1 MSILLDEN
9 TRVIVQGMTGRE
21 GSLRTAFMKGYGTKV
36 VAGVTPGRAGAEV
49 HGLPVYNT
57 VLEAIKNE
65 GLVDATV
72 TFIPGPGLKSA
83 VYEAIDAGIKFVV
96 SPVERIPV
104 HDVIEMVN
112 YALKNDARILGP
124 GSLGIISPGKAAMGW
139 LGGSV
144 DWAKKL
150 FSPGP
155 VGVISRSGGQSGTVP
170 WALKVAGLGISTAMH
185 IGTEPVL
192 GLTMADV
199 LKMFEKDDQTKAV
212 AIFGEIGGTLEEEAA
227 EAVANGDFT
236 KPLVVFIAGAWA
248 PEGMRF
254 SHASSIV
261 ERGRGTAQ
269 GKIKALTDAGAYVV
283 DSPEEIAP
291 KIKELIETM

>member
-1 MSILLDEN
+1 MSIIIDEN
-9 TRVIVQGMTGRE
+9 TTVVVQGMTGRE
-21 GSLRTAFMKGYGTKV
+21 GSLRTKYMQDYGTKV
-36 VAGVTPGRAGAEV
+36 VAGVTPGKGGMEV
-49 HGLPVYNT
+49 HGIPVYDT
-57 VLEAIKNE
+57 VKEAIRHH
-65 GLVDATV
+65 GQIDASV
-72 TFIPGPGLKSA
+72 TFIPGPALKGA
-83 VYEAIDAGIKFVV
+83 VYEAIDAGIKFVC

-104 HDVIEMVN
+104 HDVIDMVS
-112 YALKNDARILGP
+112 YARQNDVKLLGP
-124 GSLGIISPGKAAMGW
+124 GSLGMISPGKAVVGW

-144 DWAKKL
+144 DWASML
-150 FSPGP
+150 FEPGP
-155 VGVISRSGGQSGTVP
+155 IGVISRSGGQSGTVP

-199 LKMFEKDDQTKAV
+199 LKNFEEDEQTKAV

-227 EAVANGDFT
+227 EAVANKDFT

-261 ERGRGTAQ
+261 EKGRGTAQ
-269 GKIKALTDAGAYVV
+269 GKMKALTEAGAYVV

-291 KIKELIETM
+291 KIKELIGI

>member
-36 VAGVTPGRAGAEV
+36 VAGVTPGRGGEEV

-57 VLEAIKNE
+57 VLEAIKSE
-65 GLVDATV
+65 GMVDATV
-72 TFIPGPGLKSA
+72 TFIPGPALKSA

-104 HDVIEMVN
+104 HDVIAMVN
-112 YALKNDARILGP
+112 YALKNDAKILGP

-144 DWAKKL
+144 DWANKL
-150 FSPGP
+150 FQPGP

-170 WALKVAGLGISTAMH
+170 WALKVAGLGHQYRPAHRHRARS
-185 IGTEPVL
+185 
-192 GLTMADV
+192 GLNHGRCS
-199 LKMFEKDDQTKAV
+199 QAV
-212 AIFGEIGGTLEEEAA
+212 
-227 EAVANGDFT
+227 
-236 KPLVVFIAGAWA
+236 
-248 PEGMRF
+248 R
-254 SHASSIV
+254 
-261 ERGRGTAQ
+261 ER
-269 GKIKALTDAGAYVV
+269 
-283 DSPEEIAP
+283 
-291 KIKELIETM
+291 

>member
-1 MSILLDEN
+1 M
-9 TRVIVQGMTGRE
+9 
-21 GSLRTAFMKGYGTKV
+21 
-36 VAGVTPGRAGAEV
+36 EV
-49 HGLPVYNT
+49 HGFPVYDT
-57 VLEAIKNE
+57 VKVAIMHH
-65 GLVDATV
+65 GQIDASV
-72 TFIPGPGLKSA
+72 TFIPGHALKGA
-83 VYEAIDAGIKFVV
+83 VYEAIDAGIKFVC

-104 HDVIEMVN
+104 HDVIDMVS
-112 YALKNDARILGP
+112 YARKNDVKLLGP
-124 GSLGIISPGKAAMGW
+124 GSLGMISPGKAVVGW

-144 DWAKKL
+144 DWASML
-150 FSPGP
+150 FEPGP
-155 VGVISRSGGQSGTVP
+155 IGVISRSGGQSGTVP

-199 LKMFEKDDQTKAV
+199 LKNFEEDEQTKAV

-227 EAVANGDFT
+227 EAVANKDFT

-261 ERGRGTAQ
+261 EKGRGTAQ
-269 GKIKALTDAGAYVV
+269 GKMKALTEAGAYVV

-291 KIKELIETM
+291 KIKELIGI

>member
-36 VAGVTPGRAGAEV
+36 VAGVTPGRGGEEV
-49 HGLPVYNT
+49 QGIPVFDT
-57 VLEAIKNE
+57 VQEAIKHKGE
-65 GLVDATV
+65 VDATV
-72 TFIPGPGLKSA
+72 TFIPGPALKNA
-83 VYEAIDAGIKFVV
+83 VYEAIDSGIKFIV

-104 HDVIEMVN
+104 HDVIAMVQ
-112 YALKNDARILGP
+112 YALKNGAKLLGP

-139 LGGSV
+139 LGGNTE
-144 DWAKKL
+144 WARTL
-150 FSPGP
+150 FQPGP

-170 WALKVAGLGISTAMH
+170 WALREAGLGISTALH

-192 GLTMADV
+192 GLSMAEV
-199 LKMFEKDDQTKAV
+199 LELFEKDEQTKAV
-212 AIFGEIGGTLEEEAA
+212 AVFGEIGGTLEEEAA
-227 EAVANGDFT
+227 EAVAQGKYT

-261 ERGRGTAQ
+261 ERGKGTAQ
-269 GKIKALTDAGAYVV
+269 GKIEALTKAGAHVV

-291 KIKELIETM
+291 LIKKLINQ

>member
-65 GLVDATV
+65 GMVDATV

-150 FSPGP
+150 FQPGP

-269 GKIKALTDAGAYVV
+269 GKIKALTDAGAVVV

-291 KIKELIETM
+291 KIKELIETV

>member
-21 GSLRTAFMKGYGTKV
+21 GSLRTAFMKGYGTHV
-36 VAGVTPGRAGAEV
+36 VAGVTPGRGGEEV
-49 HGLPVYNT
+49 HGIPVYDT
-57 VLEAIKNE
+57 VMDAIRHQGE
-65 GLVDATV
+65 VDATV
-72 TFIPGPGLKSA
+72 TFIPGPALKNA
-83 VYEAIDAGIKFVV
+83 VFEAIDGGIKFIV

-104 HDVIEMVN
+104 HDVMAMVQ
-112 YALKNDARILGP
+112 YALKNNVKLLGP

-139 LGGSV
+139 LGGST
-144 DWAKKL
+144 DWARML
-150 FSPGP
+150 FEPGP
-155 VGVISRSGGQSGTVP
+155 IGVISRSGGQSGTVP
-170 WALKVAGLGISTAMH
+170 WALKVAGMGISTALH

-192 GLTMADV
+192 GLSMAEV
-199 LKMFEKDDQTKAV
+199 LEKFEADEQTKAV
-212 AIFGEIGGTLEEEAA
+212 AVFGEIGGTLEEEAA
-227 EAVANGDFT
+227 EAVAEGRYT

-261 ERGRGTAQ
+261 ERGRGTAK
-269 GKIKALTDAGAYVV
+269 GKIEALTKAGAHVV

-291 KIKELIETM
+291 KIKELISV

>member
-1 MSILLDEN
+1 MSILCDEN

-36 VAGVTPGRAGAEV
+36 VAGVTPGRGGQEV
-49 HGLPVYNT
+49 HGLPVYDT
-57 VLEAIKNE
+57 VKEAIKNE
-65 GLVDATV
+65 GRIDATV
-72 TFIPGPGLKSA
+72 TFIPGPGLKNA

-96 SPVERIPV
+96 SPVERIPI
-104 HDVIEMVN
+104 HDVIAMVN
-112 YALKNDARILGP
+112 YAMANDAKILGP

-139 LGGSV
+139 LGGNV
-144 DWAKKL
+144 GWANKL
-150 FSPGP
+150 FEPGP
-155 VGVISRSGGQSGTVP
+155 IGVISRSGGQSGTVP

-199 LKMFEKDDQTKAV
+199 LKLFEKDEQTKAV

-227 EAVANGDFT
+227 EAVDKKEFT

-261 ERGRGTAQ
+261 EKGRGTAQ
-269 GKIKALTDAGAYVV
+269 GKIKALTEAGAYVV

-291 KIKELIETM
+291 KIKELTGL

>member
-1 MSILLDEN
+1 MSILLDKN
-9 TRVIVQGMTGRE
+9 TTVIVQGMTGRE
-21 GSLRTAFMKGYGTKV
+21 GTLRTAFMNGYGTRI
-36 VAGVTPGRAGAEV
+36 VAGVTPGRGGDEV
-49 HGLPVYNT
+49 HGLPVYDT
-57 VLEAIKNE
+57 VQQVIDEK
-65 GLVDATV
+65 GPVDASV
-72 TFIPGPGLKSA
+72 TFIPGPALKSA

-104 HDVIEMVN
+104 HDVMDMVQ
-112 YALKNDARILGP
+112 YALKNEARILGP
-124 GSLGIISPGKAAMGW
+124 GSLGLITPGQAAIGW

-144 DWAKKL
+144 DWANTL
-150 FSPGP
+150 FEPGS

-170 WALKVAGLGISTAMH
+170 WALKVADLGISTALH

-192 GLTMADV
+192 GLTMSDV
-199 LKMFEKDDQTKAV
+199 LKRFEADEQTKAV
-212 AIFGEIGGTLEEEAA
+212 AVFGEIGGNLEEEAA
-227 EAVANGDFT
+227 ETVARGEFT

-261 ERGRGTAQ
+261 EGGKGTAQ
-269 GKIKALTDAGAYVV
+269 GKIKALTEAGAYVV

-291 KIKELIETM
+291 KIKELIQ